1 MVDPRIRSILDRKI
15 LPPAQPPLPSKAWLR
30 KFPKNGDTVD
40 TLPVVSR
47 IFLRLIADWVVEC
60 GQPGTYMV
68 AKITAV
74 GHAETSESFAQATS
88 LRRAVTVLDDLKKE
102 INNAT
107 RQWGTTIVPLGER
120 MKFHPVAFGSVGNKR
135 AVELIF
141 ERAPYVEPSY
151 PPFSIVQVT
160 DQAMRYGK
168 YGNPPPDPPKLK
180 WWKLP
185 VPVQK
190 DEYGDMVE
198 HMRKKTLLRFFD
210 LKTIVDAM
218 WDIAEGQAERNPN
231 ASADERQK
239 YTEEAAEKLAEAWA
253 EFDRDLQKRTSN
265 PPGDS
270 DD

>member
-15 LPPAQPPLPSKAWLR
+15 PLPAQPPLPQSVWIKTFA
-30 KFPKNGDTVD
+30 KNGDAVSD
-40 TLPVVSR
+40 LPLKKV
-47 IFLRLIADWVVEC
+47 IYLRLIADWIVDC
-60 GQPGTYMV
+60 DQPGTYSV
-68 AKITAV
+68 VKITAV
-74 GHAETSESFAQATS
+74 GHAEASESYAQAVS
-88 LRRAVTVLDDLKKE
+88 LKRAVSVIENLKSSIDYE
-102 INNAT
+102 T
-107 RQWGTTIVPLGER
+107 RQWGTVVRPLSQR
-120 MKFHPVAFGSVGNKR
+120 IKFHPVAFGSVGNKR

-141 ERAPYVEPSY
+141 ERAPYVSPTT
-151 PPFSIVQVT
+151 PPIFIMEET
-160 DQAMRYGK
+160 DKAMKYGK
-168 YGNPPPDPPKLK
+168 YRFPPPNQPKPN

-185 VPVQK
+185 VLVQK
-190 DEYGDMVE
+190 DEYREMVE
-198 HMRKKTLLRFFD
+198 HLRKKTILRFFD

-231 ASADERQK
+231 ASAEERQK